1 MHLRTTSAAWVSEY
15 VGVGGSCLNG
25 LGCFSHLTWYISDAG
40 SSWNLSGECSF
51 DLFTACKQAY
61 LVVLTVNVIVVFLLL
76 WCFDESVLFLFS
88 LAACV
93 LWVKAAQTSGWP
105 SLIQSWCKHLLTV
118 FFFYQMSIVSDE
130 CIYFWSCPHFCK
142 EFAQSVR
149 LRWRQDPLFFL
160 FLFLFWGFQAENQK
174 WDTKHSH

>member
-1 MHLRTTSAAWVSEY
+1 MLLSFFCFYDVSMN
-15 VGVGGSCLNG
+15 L
-25 LGCFSHLTWYISDAG
+25 CF
-40 SSWNLSGECSF
+40 
-51 DLFTACKQAY
+51 
-61 LVVLTVNVIVVFLLL
+61 VFFFL
-76 WCFDESVLFLFS
+76 CFF

-130 CIYFWSCPHFCK
+130 CIYFWSCPHLCK

-149 LRWRQDPLFFL
+149 LRWRQDPLFFFFFVL
-160 FLFLFWGFQAENQK
+160 FRFRFEDFKLRIKNETQNIAINHNLWSWLFFCGRTDLIFFSNSKKMVYGI
-174 WDTKHSH
+174 

>member
-1 MHLRTTSAAWVSEY
+1 MLVVLETYLENVA
-15 VGVGGSCLNG
+15 
-25 LGCFSHLTWYISDAG
+25 
-40 SSWNLSGECSF
+40 F

-61 LVVLTVNVIVVFLLL
+61 LVVLTVNVIVIF
-76 WCFDESVLFLFS
+76 CFYDVLKPFFCLF

-130 CIYFWSCPHFCK
+130 CIYFWSCPHLCK
-142 EFAQSVR
+142 EFAQCVR
-149 LRWRQDPLFFL
+149 LRWRQDPLFFCFVFCFKDFKLRIKNETQYIAINHNLWSWL
-160 FLFLFWGFQAENQK
+160 FLWENWFFFSFFPNSK
-174 WDTKHSH
+174 KMVYGI